1 MKKNLMIV
9 LCVALCASCA
19 VKKPVQQP
27 VQQSVQQILQED
39 DIIQLPCQE
48 EAIDT
53 EQYYAV
59 LGVGSDFNLNFARQ
73 KAMIEAKRI
82 LTQKISKFG
91 VSAEQHDISK
101 MEYSGDLN
109 DMEIVCQKVCCD
121 ISGNYVVYVAV
132 RMPKNK

>member
-1 MKKNLMIV
+1 MKKTLMMV
-9 LCVALCASCA
+9 LCVALWASCA

-27 VQQSVQQILQED
+27 VQQILQED

-48 EAIDT
+48 EAVDT

-59 LGVGSDFNLNFARQ
+59 LGVGSDFNLNFAMQ

-82 LTQKISKFG
+82 LIQKISKSG

-109 DMEIVCQKVCCD
+109 EMEIVCRKVCLD
-121 ISGNYVVYVAV
+121 ISSNYVVYVAV

>member
-1 MKKNLMIV
+1 MMV

-27 VQQSVQQILQED
+27 VQPILQED

-48 EAIDT
+48 EAVDT

-59 LGVGSDFNLNFARQ
+59 LGVGSDFNLNFAMQ
-73 KAMIEAKRI
+73 KAMREARRI
-82 LTQKISKFG
+82 LTQKISKSG
-91 VSAEQHDISK
+91 VSVEQHDISK

-109 DMEIVCQKVCCD
+109 EMEIVCQKVCRD

-132 RMPKNK
+132 RMLKNK

>member
-1 MKKNLMIV
+1 MKKTLMMV

-27 VQQSVQQILQED
+27 VQQILQED

-48 EAIDT
+48 EAVDT

-73 KAMIEAKRI
+73 KAMREAKRI
-82 LTQKISKFG
+82 LTQKISKSG

-109 DMEIVCQKVCCD
+109 EMEIVCQKVCRD
-121 ISGNYVVYVAV
+121 ISSNYVVYVAV

>member
-1 MKKNLMIV
+1 MKKTLMMV

-27 VQQSVQQILQED
+27 VQPILQED

-48 EAIDT
+48 EAVDT

-59 LGVGSDFNLNFARQ
+59 LGVGSDFNLNFAMQ
-73 KAMIEAKRI
+73 KAMREARRI
-82 LTQKISKFG
+82 LTQKISKSG
-91 VSAEQHDISK
+91 VSVEQHDISK

-109 DMEIVCQKVCCD
+109 EMEIVCQKVCRD

-132 RMPKNK
+132 RMLKNK

>member
-27 VQQSVQQILQED
+27 VQQILQED

-48 EAIDT
+48 EAVDT

-73 KAMIEAKRI
+73 KAMREAKRI
-82 LTQKISKFG
+82 LTQKISKSG

-109 DMEIVCQKVCCD
+109 EMEIVCQKVCRD
-121 ISGNYVVYVAV
+121 ISSNYVVYVAV

>member
-1 MKKNLMIV
+1 MKKTLMMV

-27 VQQSVQQILQED
+27 VQPILQED

-48 EAIDT
+48 EAVDT

-59 LGVGSDFNLNFARQ
+59 LGVGSDFNLNFAMQ
-73 KAMIEAKRI
+73 KAMREAKRI
-82 LTQKISKFG
+82 LTQKISKSG

-109 DMEIVCQKVCCD
+109 EMEIVCQKVFRD

-132 RMPKNK
+132 RMLKNK

>member
-1 MKKNLMIV
+1 MKKTLMMV

-27 VQQSVQQILQED
+27 VQQILQED

-48 EAIDT
+48 EAVDT

-59 LGVGSDFNLNFARQ
+59 LGVGSDFNLNFAMQ
-73 KAMIEAKRI
+73 KAMREARRI
-82 LTQKISKFG
+82 LTQKISKSG

-101 MEYSGDLN
+101 MKYSGDLN
-109 DMEIVCQKVCCD
+109 EMEIVCQKVCRD